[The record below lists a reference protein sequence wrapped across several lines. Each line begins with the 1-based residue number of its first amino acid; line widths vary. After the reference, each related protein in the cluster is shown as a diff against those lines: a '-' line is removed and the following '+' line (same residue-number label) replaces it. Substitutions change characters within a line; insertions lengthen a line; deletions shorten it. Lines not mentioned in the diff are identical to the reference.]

1 MSAQDPYIWTKE
13 KTLSRKFCKDLIT
26 KFNSNS
32 QLNSHGLTV
41 NGEASHI
48 KKSIDCYLSGYDI
61 YKEEDKVFFNS
72 LSSAL
77 TEYEQV
83 VSKRVDTWHMTN
95 NFVKCDFSSGLPTRD
110 TGYQMQKTNPGDFYD
125 WHHDWMYHHGGVRT
139 LTYIWY
145 LNTVTQGGY
154 TEFFNGIK
162 VQPVTGKLL
171 IFPATWTY
179 MHRGFP
185 PKTQSKYIV
194 TGWLLNQL
202 T

>member
-1 MSAQDPYIWTKE
+1 
-13 KTLSRKFCKDLIT
+13 
-26 KFNSNS
+26 
-32 QLNSHGLTV
+32 
-41 NGEASHI
+41 
-48 KKSIDCYLSGYDI
+48 
-61 YKEEDKVFFNS
+61 
-72 LSSAL
+72 
-77 TEYEQV
+77 
-83 VSKRVDTWHMTN
+83 
-95 NFVKCDFSSGLPTRD
+95 
-110 TGYQMQKTNPGDFYD
+110 MQKTSPGDFYD

-145 LNTVTQGGY
+145 LNTIKDGGY
-154 TEFFNGIK
+154 TEFFNGTK

-185 PKTQSKYIV
+185 PKSQSKYIV